1 MVARK
6 FSHWKTDR
14 SYHHDICSN
23 MRILLSVI
31 LFVGLIVVNAF
42 SQRTTRGRLQLKDG
56 YKQENVVTHDTI
68 VPDTGLLKVSGY
80 DKPLYSRRETF
91 FVTNQYGRDVSSLK
105 IELNYY
111 DESGRQLHAVTRWV
125 KCSVPAHSTR
135 QVYLSSWD
143 KQHSFYYYRSAK
155 PRRQA
160 TPYKVTHRIL
170 AVTMPIDSAKVTN
183 H

>member
-1 MVARK
+1 
-6 FSHWKTDR
+6 
-14 SYHHDICSN
+14 
-23 MRILLSVI
+23 MRILLSTI
-31 LFVGLIVVNAF
+31 LLVGLIVVNAF
-42 SQRTTRGRLQLKDG
+42 SQRTTRGRLQLKDD
-56 YKQENVVTHDTI
+56 YKQEIVVKQDTI
-68 VPDTGLLKVSGY
+68 VPDTAVLKISGY

-91 FVTNQYGRDVSSLK
+91 FVANRYNRDISSLK

-111 DESGRQLHAVTRWV
+111 DETGRQLHAVTRWV

-143 KQHSFYYYRSAK
+143 KQFSFYYYRSAK

-170 AVTMPIDSAKVTN
+170 AVTMPVDSASATN